1 MKSKLL
7 VTLFVSV
14 LVIVGVGSM
23 LYSLDIFDSAST
35 NQPSIAPST
44 EPSSINHNQDK
55 ERAIP
60 TEQAPIITKI
70 DYTANELSAMYEA
83 SRLHNT
89 CQQELVNLDYRQKV
103 VRQRFNAALTKI
115 NDEKQWALAIMHM
128 HELGIVSAQEAVSE
142 INLNQLRRLRKSY
155 EHHHSGTAPN
165 DIQKAMMKNLQ
176 EISLAL
182 NTGDMKLLSE
192 SMQGFQTFSDKRGL
206 LTRVRGENT
215 LLSPHSL
222 IGHAIATNL
231 TINIDAILDIVPAN
245 HAMLN
250 QAIRSEADTA
260 TISRL
265 LASMDFSNMPEYTK
279 TRDRQTPVQAA
290 IESNNL
296 DVLQLLLE
304 QSTLSNVQ
312 FTFSPVN
319 TILAQAM
326 RSSDSAKLSDE
337 QIEMLVLLRNFG
349 HAAHLWPNEKLKK
362 LQLMGYPMSII
373 SDELREQMKALDIKA
388 QVFQSL
394 QSADPKML
402 DAETRAY
409 FDETAQLLEQ
419 SQSQYADKESDCAP
433 LKQAWKNQLPGLNVV
448 VDITPFLKPGLN
460 FDAQVAHLA
469 QTSPT
474 LVDIYYKESLKR
486 PSNTDDIEVAINTV
500 SDIRDDFSAL
510 SQALSSLDMDLFQ
523 RQFLVEKLCE
533 EFDIEG
539 VYASFSLA
547 RFIDYNNTTMGS
559 CLFEIADYYGK
570 LKKEF
575 FAHPDTFPSAIVHE
589 LNNFSVEE
597 ATKILNELS
606 SLEPKYTTGYPKGRD
621 ALMLALDMANSNW
634 LSTDYRELITGLL
647 AITELSTPHLRRL
660 HRLKVVDILLFEDL
674 ASQFPEIEQATS
686 QAFNIF

>member
-7 VTLFVSV
+7 VTLLVSV
-14 LVIVGVGSM
+14 LIVLGVGSA
-23 LYSLDIFDSAST
+23 LYVLNTIDSPSIR
-35 NQPSIAPST
+35 QPSIAPSSS
-44 EPSSINHNQDK
+44 PSPVKKIQDK
-55 ERAIP
+55 ELASS

-192 SMQGFQTFSDKRGL
+192 SMQGFQTFSDKIGL

-215 LLSPHSL
+215 LLSPDSL
-222 IGHAIATNL
+222 IGHAIATNA
-231 TINIDAILDIVPAN
+231 TINIDAILDIVPAT

-265 LASMDFSNMPEYTK
+265 LALMDFSNMPVYTK

-290 IESNNL
+290 IESNNI

-373 SDELREQMKALDIKA
+373 S
-388 QVFQSL
+388 
-394 QSADPKML
+394 
-402 DAETRAY
+402 
-409 FDETAQLLEQ
+409 
-419 SQSQYADKESDCAP
+419 
-433 LKQAWKNQLPGLNVV
+433 G
-448 VDITPFLKPGLN
+448 
-460 FDAQVAHLA
+460 
-469 QTSPT
+469 
-474 LVDIYYKESLKR
+474 
-486 PSNTDDIEVAINTV
+486 V
-500 SDIRDDFSAL
+500 S
-510 SQALSSLDMDLFQ
+510 
-523 RQFLVEKLCE
+523 K
-533 EFDIEG
+533 
-539 VYASFSLA
+539 
-547 RFIDYNNTTMGS
+547 
-559 CLFEIADYYGK
+559 
-570 LKKEF
+570 
-575 FAHPDTFPSAIVHE
+575 
-589 LNNFSVEE
+589 
-597 ATKILNELS
+597 
-606 SLEPKYTTGYPKGRD
+606 
-621 ALMLALDMANSNW
+621 
-634 LSTDYRELITGLL
+634 
-647 AITELSTPHLRRL
+647 
-660 HRLKVVDILLFEDL
+660 
-674 ASQFPEIEQATS
+674 
-686 QAFNIF
+686 